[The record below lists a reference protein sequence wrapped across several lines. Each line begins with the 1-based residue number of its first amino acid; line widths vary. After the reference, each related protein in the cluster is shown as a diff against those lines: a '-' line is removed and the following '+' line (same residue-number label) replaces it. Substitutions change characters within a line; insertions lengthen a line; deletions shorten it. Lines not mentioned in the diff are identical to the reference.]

1 PNGSL
6 KLSIFEHVVT
16 GSTDGI
22 GKAYAIELAKRK
34 MDLVLISRTLQKLN
48 DTANEIRKQYD
59 VEVKIIQADFSEG
72 LQVYAHIEKELQDMD
87 VGILVNN
94 VGIAPPHPTF
104 RKFDDISKE
113 HLYNEI
119 TVNTGAPSQMTRMLL
134 PHMKQR
140 KRGMIVFVG
149 SIVQVFK
156 SPYFVNY
163 SGTKAFV
170 GHFVNCLT
178 REISHH
184 NIQTQ
189 ILIPSV
195 VDTNMSKGDHFMRK
209 MHDWLR
215 AFAYPTATTYASWAI
230 CTLGWCKF
238 ATGYWFFDLLTGSTD
253 GIGKAY
259 AIQLAKR
266 KMNLVLISRSMEK
279 LKNTA
284 EYIRNLYPTVEVR
297 VIQADFSE
305 GKKVYESI
313 GNGLKDLDIGILV
326 NNVGVVSPDPIFRS
340 FDATPSDQ
348 IWNEIIINAGATALM
363 TKLVLPRMKLKRRG
377 IIVNMGSLSSR
388 KPHPFLTNYA
398 ATKAYMELFSKS
410 LQAELY
416 EYNIQVQY
424 LYPGLVDTNMTKDNS
439 LTAKNIPLSI
449 QPILYPNARLYA
461 SWAVSTLGLLR
472 HTTGYWVFDIM

>member
-1 PNGSL
+1 ML
-6 KLSIFEHVVT
+6 MT
-16 GSTDGI
+16 
-22 GKAYAIELAKRK
+22 
-34 MDLVLISRTLQKLN
+34 
-48 DTANEIRKQYD
+48 
-59 VEVKIIQADFSEG
+59 IIQW
-72 LQVYAHIEKELQDMD
+72 
-87 VGILVNN
+87 VGIFYLVKLLYFFLRTVLPTIISKSLSLVNP
-94 VGIAPPHPTF
+94 I
-104 RKFDDISKE
+104 D
-113 HLYNEI
+113 
-119 TVNTGAPSQMTRMLL
+119 L
-134 PHMKQR
+134 PKT
-140 KRGMIVFVG
+140 
-149 SIVQVFK
+149 
-156 SPYFVNY
+156 Y
-163 SGTKAFV
+163 GT
-170 GHFVNCLT
+170 
-178 REISHH
+178 
-184 NIQTQ
+184 
-189 ILIPSV
+189 
-195 VDTNMSKGDHFMRK
+195 
-209 MHDWLR
+209 
-215 AFAYPTATTYASWAI
+215 WAV
-230 CTLGWCKF
+230 
-238 ATGYWFFDLLTGSTD
+238 LTGSTD

-348 IWNEIIINAGATALM
+348 IWNEITINAGATALM

-377 IIVNMGSLSSR
+377 IIVNIGSLSSR

-472 HTTGYWVFDIM
+472 HTTGYWVFDIMHFIQELETDDFFTMTMTKVLKNSYGKQLLN

>member
-1 PNGSL
+1 M
-6 KLSIFEHVVT
+6 VVT

-48 DTANEIRKQYD
+48 DTANEISDR
-59 VEVKIIQADFSEG
+59 ADS
-72 LQVYAHIEKELQDMD
+72 
-87 VGILVNN
+87 
-94 VGIAPPHPTF
+94 
-104 RKFDDISKE
+104 RISDPK
-113 HLYNEI
+113 
-119 TVNTGAPSQMTRMLL
+119 VSQMTRMLL

-238 ATGYWFFDLLTGSTD
+238 ATGYWFFDCTKVFSIMGENLGIMPFVLRQILRFSYGS
-253 GIGKAY
+253 K
-259 AIQLAKR
+259 
-266 KMNLVLISRSMEK
+266 
-279 LKNTA
+279 
-284 EYIRNLYPTVEVR
+284 
-297 VIQADFSE
+297 VI
-305 GKKVYESI
+305 
-313 GNGLKDLDIGILV
+313 N
-326 NNVGVVSPDPIFRS
+326 
-340 FDATPSDQ
+340 
-348 IWNEIIINAGATALM
+348 
-363 TKLVLPRMKLKRRG
+363 
-377 IIVNMGSLSSR
+377 
-388 KPHPFLTNYA
+388 
-398 ATKAYMELFSKS
+398 
-410 LQAELY
+410 
-416 EYNIQVQY
+416 
-424 LYPGLVDTNMTKDNS
+424 
-439 LTAKNIPLSI
+439 
-449 QPILYPNARLYA
+449 
-461 SWAVSTLGLLR
+461 
-472 HTTGYWVFDIM
+472 